1 MMGTSEE
8 DVKYAEKIAGK
19 DSRLAQLLRNSRAG
33 EGQTAYDLY
42 VNRRVKQ
49 PVADAP
55 SSDNSKED

>member
-1 MMGTSEE
+1 MGTSEE

-19 DSRLAQLLRNSRAG
+19 DSRIAQLLRNSRAG

-49 PVADAP
+49 PVADNP
-55 SSDNSKED
+55 SSDNSKKD

>member
-1 MMGTSEE
+1 MGTSED

-19 DSRLAQLLRNSRAG
+19 DSRIAQLLRNSRAG

-49 PVADAP
+49 PVADDP

>member
-1 MMGTSEE
+1 MGTSEE

-19 DSRLAQLLRNSRAG
+19 DSRIAQLLRNSRAG

-42 VNRRVKQ
+42 VNRRVKR
-49 PVADAP
+49 PVADDP

>member
-1 MMGTSEE
+1 MGTSEE

-19 DSRLAQLLRNSRAG
+19 DSRIAQLLRNSRAG

-49 PVADAP
+49 PVADDPP
-55 SSDNSKED
+55 SDKSKED

>member
-1 MMGTSEE
+1 MGTSAE

-19 DSRLAQLLRNSRAG
+19 DSRIAQLLRNSLAG

-49 PVADAP
+49 PVADDP

>member
-1 MMGTSEE
+1 MGTSED

-19 DSRLAQLLRNSRAG
+19 DSRIAQLLRNSRTG

-49 PVADAP
+49 PVADDP
-55 SSDNSKED
+55 PPDKSKED